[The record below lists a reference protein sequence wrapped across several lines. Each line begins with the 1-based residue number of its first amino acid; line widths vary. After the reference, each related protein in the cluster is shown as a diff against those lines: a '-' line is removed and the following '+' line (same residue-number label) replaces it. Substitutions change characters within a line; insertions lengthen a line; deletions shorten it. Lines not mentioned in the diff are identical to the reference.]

1 MTKTEITYTPLQASF
16 IDAYERRLPEIA
28 SELPVVRKAREEAF
42 RFLKNNILPARKDEK
57 WRNSLLP
64 KQYET
69 RFLLDIPAV
78 PYSKSLDEIFKCE
91 VHGFWADTY
100 SMLNGWYYGAEET
113 QLVVSEEGVVIGSM
127 DKARQRFPE
136 LFEQYFGQIADNTQD
151 GFTAANTALFN
162 DGIFVY
168 IPDGVEVKNAIQ
180 LIKLIN
186 REEPIMVHTRNLII
200 LGKNSKLT
208 FLHCDD
214 SVNHTPGFIN
224 TVTEVLVGENASF
237 ELYKLQNLNDST
249 SLINNTHIRQERDSR
264 LKVNVL
270 TLNGGRIRNELHVDL
285 TGQGADADINGIYL
299 MDKQQHIDNQVYV
312 NHAVPNCH
320 SSELFK
326 GVLDNEASGV
336 FNGYIYV
343 ARDAQQTN
351 AFQRNNNILMTPKAT
366 IDTMPFLEIYADDVK
381 CSHGATVGQLDDEA
395 LFYMMQRGIGREDAL
410 LLLMFAFLAEVTS
423 KVSIDILRISYE
435 DMIKRRLQGELSV
448 CDKCVLHCSV
458 PDKPVEFDIDMS
470 KI

>member
-1 MTKTEITYTPLQASF
+1 MAKVETTYSSLQASF
-16 IDAYERRLPEIA
+16 LEAYEKRLPELNA
-28 SELPVVRKAREEAF
+28 ELPVIGQARKKAF
-42 RFLKNNILPARKDEK
+42 DFLKEKGLPSRKDEK
-57 WRNSLLP
+57 WRNSLFP
-64 KQYET
+64 KQYDKQ
-69 RFLLDIPAV
+69 FLLDIPAV
-78 PYSKSLDEIFKCE
+78 PYSKSLDEIFRCE

-100 SMLNGWYYGAEET
+100 SMLNGWYYGPEET
-113 QLVVSEEGVVIGSM
+113 QLITTAEGVIIGSM
-127 DKARQRFPE
+127 ARAVQQFPE
-136 LFEQYFGQIADNTQD
+136 LFEQHFGQIANNTQD
-151 GFTAANTALFN
+151 GFTAVNTALFK
-162 DGIFVY
+162 DGIFIYV
-168 IPDGVEVKNAIQ
+168 PDGVEVKNAVQ

-186 REEPIMVHTRNLII
+186 REDPIMVNSRNLII

-214 SVNHTPGFIN
+214 SINHTPGFIN

-270 TLNGGRIRNELHVDL
+270 TLNGGQIRNELHVDL
-285 TGQGADADINGIYL
+285 MGQGADADINGIYL

-312 NHAVPNCH
+312 NHGVPNCH
-320 SSELFK
+320 SNELFK
-326 GVLDNEASGV
+326 GVLDDEATGV
-336 FNGYIYV
+336 FNGHIYV
-343 ARDAQQTN
+343 ARDAQKTN
-351 AFQRNNNILMTPKAT
+351 AFQRNNNILMTPKAV

-423 KVSIDILRISYE
+423 KVSIEILRVSYE

-448 CDKCVLHCSV
+448 CDKCILHCSV
-458 PDKPVEFDIDMS
+458 PDNPIEFDIDLS

>member
-1 MTKTEITYTPLQASF
+1 MAKVETTYSSLQASF
-16 IDAYERRLPEIA
+16 LEAYEKKLPELNA
-28 SELPVVRKAREEAF
+28 EFPVIGRARKKAF
-42 RFLKNNILPARKDEK
+42 DFLKEKGLPSRKDEK
-57 WRNSLLP
+57 WRNSLFP
-64 KQYET
+64 KQYDKQ
-69 RFLLDIPAV
+69 FLLDIPAV
-78 PYSKSLDEIFKCE
+78 SYSKSLDEIFKCE

-100 SMLNGWYYGAEET
+100 SMLNGWYYGPEET
-113 QLVVSEEGVVIGSM
+113 QLITTAEGVIIGSM
-127 DKARQRFPE
+127 ARAVQQYPE
-136 LFEQYFGQIADNTQD
+136 LFEQYFGQIASNTQD
-151 GFTAANTALFN
+151 GFTAANTALFK
-162 DGIFVY
+162 DGIFIYV
-168 IPDGVEVKNAIQ
+168 PDGVEMKNAIQ

-186 REEPIMVHTRNLII
+186 REDPIMVNTRNLII

-214 SVNHTPGFIN
+214 SINHTPGFIN

-249 SLINNTHIRQERDSR
+249 SLINNTHIHQERDSR

-285 TGQGADADINGIYL
+285 MGQGADADINGIYL
-299 MDKQQHIDNQVYV
+299 MDKQQHIDNQVFV
-312 NHAVPNCH
+312 NHAAPNCQ
-320 SSELFK
+320 SNELFK
-326 GVLDNEASGV
+326 GVLDEEASGV

-343 ARDAQQTN
+343 AREAQQTN

-423 KVSIDILRISYE
+423 KVSIEILRVSYE

-448 CDKCVLHCSV
+448 CDKCILHCSV
-458 PDKPVEFDIDMS
+458 PDKPIEFDIDLS